1 VAKENKSEVKVENL
15 QREAKELTPEEAK
28 EVKGGKGLKAAPTV
42 TGDEAA
48 PQI

>member
-1 VAKENKSEVKVENL
+1 MANEKKSEVKVENL

-42 TGDEAA
+42 TGDENP
-48 PQI
+48 PQV